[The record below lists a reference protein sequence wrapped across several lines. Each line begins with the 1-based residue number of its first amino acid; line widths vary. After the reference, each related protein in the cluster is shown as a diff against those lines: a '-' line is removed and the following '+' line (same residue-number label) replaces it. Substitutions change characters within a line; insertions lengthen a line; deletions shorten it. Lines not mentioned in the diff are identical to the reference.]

1 MEDRWDELM
10 IFDPA
15 ACGLEVEAPLLLL
28 LVTHSGVGST
38 FGAHSCMAKSLK
50 NLF

>member
-1 MEDRWDELM
+1 MITNGVDNLLTRYELVK
-10 IFDPA
+10 
-15 ACGLEVEAPLLLL
+15 VEAPLLLL
-28 LVTHSGVGST
+28 LVTHSSVGST

>member
-15 ACGLEVEAPLLLL
+15 ACGLEGEIATDQDPQQA
-28 LVTHSGVGST
+28 TWY
-38 FGAHSCMAKSLK
+38 
-50 NLF
+50 

>member
-15 ACGLEVEAPLLLL
+15 AYGLEGEIATDP
-28 LVTHSGVGST
+28 GPST
-38 FGAHSCMAKSLK
+38 ATRNQGNCPKSTS
-50 NLF
+50 